1 MASDSKW
8 NKIQNFSNWRI
19 YVYTHTYTYVSVYT
33 QWRICAQRPENS
45 SFFSVVNSS
54 LCSELA
60 SRCIK
65 KQKERCS
72 LHLPGDLAVI
82 QFQQQSC
89 RLQSEFAGFSLPPPL
104 PPPPPPPLPLA
115 ASPPLLAEKRKERG
129 RGKIIK
135 PGEGRGGEKRER
147 RGRGERNS
155 FRGIVTR
162 IERIDRRKFEGIF
175 ERAILWKRESCKIFS
190 RFFFFWWKYSAILW
204 NYFITFFFFALLAW

>member
-89 RLQSEFAGFSLPPPL
+89 RLQSEFAGFSLPL
-104 PPPPPPPLPLA
+104 PPPPPPLPLA
-115 ASPPLLAEKRKERG
+115 ASPPLLAEKKEGERERKDNKTWRREG
-129 RGKIIK
+129 R
-135 PGEGRGGEKRER
+135 GEGRKGGGFARVHP
-147 RGRGERNS
+147 GGY
-155 FRGIVTR
+155 V
-162 IERIDRRKFEGIF
+162 
-175 ERAILWKRESCKIFS
+175 FS
-190 RFFFFWWKYSAILW
+190 RLCDVFSFSCWSKSEISRYEQMSKVSR
-204 NYFITFFFFALLAW
+204 LLSLS

>member
-104 PPPPPPPLPLA
+104 PPPPPPPLPCCF
-115 ASPPLLAEKRKERG
+115 SSSSCRKKEGEEKRKDNKTWR
-129 RGKIIK
+129 R
-135 PGEGRGGEKRER
+135 EGRGEERKEGKRWKKFFLR
-147 RGRGERNS
+147 HASLRG
-155 FRGIVTR
+155 
-162 IERIDRRKFEGIF
+162 
-175 ERAILWKRESCKIFS
+175 
-190 RFFFFWWKYSAILW
+190 
-204 NYFITFFFFALLAW
+204 